1 MSDKASWDK
10 VKDMYTETG
19 FKLGPYFE
27 EQIKTGHVIFTLARY
42 KFATRLLEK
51 NPKLDVLEL
60 GCSEGVGTLQLARV
74 ANSVLGI
81 DFEKTWIDWAKKNLE
96 TENLKFIQDDFINKE
111 YGKFDAVVS
120 IDVIEHISKEKEDE
134 FLSTICNN
142 LKDNGF
148 CIVGTPNI
156 TASPYASPKSQIGHI
171 NLYDAKRL
179 EELLSKKF
187 HNVFVFGM
195 NDEVVHTGFKPM
207 CHYLMA
213 LACNKK

>member
-1 MSDKASWDK
+1 MDDKQSWDK
-10 VKDMYTETG
+10 VKDLYTEKG
-19 FKLGPYFE
+19 LKLGTYFE
-27 EQIKTGHVIFTLARY
+27 EQIRTGHIIFTLARY
-42 KFATRLLEK
+42 KFVTRLLEK
-51 NPKLDVLEL
+51 TNKLDVLEL
-60 GCSEGVGTLQLARV
+60 GCSEGIGTLQIARV
-74 ANSVLGI
+74 SNKVIGV
-81 DFEKTWIDWAKKNLE
+81 DFEKSWIDWAKANLE
-96 TENLKFIQDDFINKE
+96 SENLKFLNEDFLNKH

-120 IDVIEHISKEKEDE
+120 IDVIEHISQEKEEE
-134 FLSTICNN
+134 FLNTICNN
-142 LKDNGF
+142 LNDKGF
-148 CIVGTPNI
+148 CIIGTPNI